1 MPAIDPGVAALVLAA
16 ALLHATWNALLKSD
30 ADRLVAFGLIALAG
44 GVFGLGMLPFVPPPG
59 PAAWPYLI
67 ASVIVHHVYYFCLL
81 QAYRHGDLSLVYPIA
96 RGLGPFLVA
105 LSSGLL
111 IGESLSAGELAGVAL
126 ISLGLGSLAL
136 SNGWPQGRDW
146 HPVTFAVATGVTIA
160 AYTYLDGLGGRAAIE
175 VLSYV
180 AWLNVLE
187 APWMPL
193 LAVVLRRRA
202 LLPYLRQHWW
212 RGTLGGFIAAAAY
225 AISIWAFTLG
235 AIAHVAALRETSVI
249 FAALIGTL
257 FLREAFGPRRIVAAA
272 VVAAGVVLL
281 TLGA

>member
-30 ADRLVAFGLIALAG
+30 PDRLVAFALIALAG
-44 GVFGLGMLPFVPPPG
+44 GVVGLGMLPFVPAPG
-59 PAAWPYLI
+59 PAVWPYLI
-67 ASVIVHHVYYFCLL
+67 GSVLVHHAYYFCLL

-136 SNGWPQGRDW
+136 SNGWPKGRDW
-146 HPVTFAVATGVTIA
+146 HPVIFAVATGITIA
-160 AYTYLDGLGGRAAIE
+160 AYTYLDGLGGRAAGE
-175 VLSYV
+175 VLAYI
-180 AWLNVLE
+180 AWLNILE
-187 APWMPL
+187 APWMAMVA
-193 LAVVLRRRA
+193 AVMRRRA
-202 LLPYLRQHWW
+202 LWPYLRQHWW
-212 RGTLGGFIAAAAY
+212 RGTLGGFISACAY
-225 AISIWAFTLG
+225 AITIWAFTMG
-235 AIAHVAALRETSVI
+235 AIAHVAALRETGVI
-249 FAALIGTL
+249 FAALLGAI
-257 FLREAFGPRRIVAAA
+257 FLREPFGPRRVVAAA
-272 VVAAGVVLL
+272 VVVAGVVLL